1 MRRRYS
7 PGSTSDSF
15 VTAEDTS
22 RSYSSSSYLDS
33 SGSSHTSSDP
43 STTATVSLV
52 SNGPTDLLS
61 GTSMDEAAFD
71 GQASVSLTEL
81 QLRFQRLVQTPSSR
95 AAPLSPSSELP
106 EPRVAAVMVY
116 SPSTSPPSSLF
127 IPDYLSS
134 ISVSPL
140 PARPP
145 GTPPTLPALA
155 SLSITDPNLTSPSP
169 SPPHSPPPT
178 PRRSA
183 RPMEPSPITPSAPL
197 PYTSPLPPPVS
208 ALSASP
214 QPRRRVMSPSHHTVS
229 RGTFSFTH
237 SINHSPST
245 ITPVSLLSPL
255 TEIHSDYGGT
265 IPDTHVTSEDLV
277 SFLRPLS
284 QVSRSFYEQ
293 TPLENDVELFLLRR
307 KIEELARPDEESASS
322 TWSTTL
328 LPTLD
333 GGSHSNHIDPLPRS
347 STPVSMIPPRP
358 INPSAHRQSPAT
370 MSPYRSTT
378 FPKNKLVEALKRR
391 RNMI

>member
-33 SGSSHTSSDP
+33 SGSSYTSSDP
-43 STTATVSLV
+43 STTVTVSLV

-208 ALSASP
+208 ALSA
-214 QPRRRVMSPSHHTVS
+214 
-229 RGTFSFTH
+229 
-237 SINHSPST
+237 
-245 ITPVSLLSPL
+245 
-255 TEIHSDYGGT
+255 DYGGT

-293 TPLENDVELFLLRR
+293 TPVENDVELFLLRR